1 MHTMKHR
8 VLGSL
13 GWNVSEIGF
22 GSWAIGSNWG
32 PQNDEDSVVAIHSAL
47 DLGCNFIDTARA
59 YGDGRSERVIA
70 RVMKDRPKGSVY
82 VATKVPPVLPGDW
95 PPGPYDTI
103 EQRYP
108 EAHIRTMVE
117 KSLRDLQT
125 DCLDLIQIH
134 TWSRA
139 WNQNPTAFEALRTLQ
154 KDGKV
159 KGIGISTPEHDQN
172 AVIDL
177 MRDGLVDTVQVI
189 YNIFAQEAQEGIF
202 AEALKHRIGV
212 IVRVAFD
219 ESSLTG
225 KLTESTQFPEGDI
238 RGNYFAG
245 DRLPRTVRRVKAIES
260 SIAGAEPDIA
270 TAALKFALKPA
281 AVSTVIAGIR
291 NPWQAEKNC
300 AVGRMEPMSDELEA
314 KLRTHYWR
322 RAFWHQGK

>member
-1 MHTMKHR
+1 MKQR
-8 VLGSL
+8 VLGKL
-13 GWNVSEIGF
+13 GWSVSEIGF
-22 GSWAIGSNWG
+22 GSWALGSNWG
-32 PQNDEDSVVAIHSAL
+32 PQNDEDSVQAIQRAL

-59 YGDGRSERVIA
+59 YGDGRSERIIA
-70 RVMKDRPKGSVY
+70 RALKGRPKGSVY

-95 PPGPYDTI
+95 PPGPYDSI

-108 EAHIRTMVE
+108 EAHIRTMVDN
-117 KSLRDLQT
+117 SLRDLET

-139 WNQNPTAFEALRTLQ
+139 WNRNASAFEVLRAL
-154 KDGKV
+154 KKEGKV
-159 KGIGISTPEHDQN
+159 NGIGISTPEHDQN

-177 MRDGLVDTVQVI
+177 MRAGLLDTVQVI
-189 YNIFAQEAQEGIF
+189 YNVFSQEAQEGLF
-202 AEALKHRIGV
+202 AEAVEHGIGV

-225 KLTESTQFPEGDI
+225 KLTESTAFPEGDI

-245 DRLPRTVRRVKAIES
+245 DRLPRTVRRVKAIEAA
-260 SIAGAEPDIA
+260 IAGEEPDTA

-291 NPWQAEKNC
+291 NPWQAERNC
-300 AVGRMEPMSDELEA
+300 AVGDMPPMSGELEA
-314 KLRTHYWR
+314 RLRTHYWR
-322 RAFWHQGK
+322 RAFWHAGK